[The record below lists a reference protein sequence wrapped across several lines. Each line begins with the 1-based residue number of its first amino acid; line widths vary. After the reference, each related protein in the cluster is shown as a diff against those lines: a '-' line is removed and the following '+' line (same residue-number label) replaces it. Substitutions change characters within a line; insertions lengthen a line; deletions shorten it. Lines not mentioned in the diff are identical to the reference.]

1 MNNTE
6 LEKQLLELQKG
17 NPESILWDIC
27 EKATVDENSF
37 NSMAEFL
44 LSLYRDIGLRYD
56 LANEF
61 FDAHVDE
68 IETIIVDNLELAKK
82 YIEIETF
89 RIDASFLAY
98 QIVLQNLLV
107 ELGLLKVEDAH
118 F

>member
-6 LEKQLLELQKG
+6 IKKQLFELQKD

-27 EKATVDENSF
+27 EKVLVDEHSF
-37 NSMAEFL
+37 DTMAEFL
-44 LSLYRDIGLRYD
+44 LSLYRDNGLRYD

-68 IETIIVDNLELAKK
+68 IESCIQDNLELAKK
-82 YIEIETF
+82 YIDIETF

-98 QIVLQNLLV
+98 QIVLQELLLD
-107 ELGLLKVEDAH
+107 LGLLKKEDAH